1 MLLIRN
7 QILILSP
14 SLLLLASL
22 VSGCGQSTLAPN
34 KKTTSTVSYA
44 LTDAPATILPAATG
58 EGYRVKVQGNGYSS
72 HSFSVQT
79 GKTLKVRFIPGKQNT
94 QDDGQFYPYSMLGV
108 YLGVGSNAQ
117 PTELVYNGYG
127 GGSAL
132 QSSVI
137 DLSDFIPAC
146 ASGASSC
153 RQAVVITVSQPNND
167 DACINSGYQS
177 CPYAHVPSGH
187 SWNGTLVI
195 QTDDTSAI

>member
-14 SLLLLASL
+14 TLLLLASL
-22 VSGCGQSTLAPN
+22 VSGCGPSSMASK
-34 KKTTSTVSYA
+34 KKTTSTVTYT
-44 LTDAPATILPAATG
+44 LTDAPATVLSPSAG
-58 EGYRVKVQGNGYSS
+58 EGYRTKVQGNGYSS
-72 HSFSVQT
+72 HSFSVMT

-94 QDDGQFYPYSMLGV
+94 QDDGQFYQYSMLGV

-127 GGSAL
+127 GGSAM

-137 DLSDFIPAC
+137 DLSDFIPPC

-153 RQAVVITVSQPNND
+153 RQAVVITVSQPNSD
-167 DACINSGYQS
+167 DACLNSSYQS